1 MRFGGDRRG
10 LLPTFLWAGPHG
22 GVCTVMQIKAKVA
35 WAVSCSASFYQ
46 WSVDQERLGTMV
58 RLFYAPHL
66 APEFHLEQGLY
77 STECEMDLGARKL

>member
-1 MRFGGDRRG
+1 
-10 LLPTFLWAGPHG
+10 
-22 GVCTVMQIKAKVA
+22 
-35 WAVSCSASFYQ
+35 
-46 WSVDQERLGTMV
+46 MV